1 VLGYK
6 GSYKCTWCLA
16 VLLIFCCYYL
26 CCFFK
31 HVWVNKSINQS
42 IDVRLYWLI
51 DAPCLAA
58 VPCIRI
64 GMRRQLCDMDIG
76 THAFQFIPGQTVH
89 CWPINYQIFKIGNE
103 KQSTCNACR
112 YVISAA
118 CCRCIY
124 SSVRIMMNN
133 QNNGHVPCFFRM
145 FYSDT
150 CYNSIR
156 LNSLN
161 SRGLWESVRRRH
173 CICVTTVC
181 GCLTFSPNGWEFLI
195 NFLHTYYTFLSTLDY
210 KFLFNYFQLWRSYAI
225 LSATASNFF
234 TFH

>member
-1 VLGYK
+1 
-6 GSYKCTWCLA
+6 
-16 VLLIFCCYYL
+16 
-26 CCFFK
+26 
-31 HVWVNKSINQS
+31 
-42 IDVRLYWLI
+42 
-51 DAPCLAA
+51 
-58 VPCIRI
+58 
-64 GMRRQLCDMDIG
+64 MRRQLCDMDIG
-76 THAFQFIPGQTVH
+76 THAFQFIPHQTVH

-112 YVISAA
+112 CVISAA

-181 GCLTFSPNGWEFLI
+181 GCLTFFPKRLGI
-195 NFLHTYYTFLSTLDY
+195 
-210 KFLFNYFQLWRSYAI
+210 FNQ
-225 LSATASNFF
+225 FF
-234 TFH
+234 THLLHVPFYTRLQIFIQLFPTLAKLCHSQRDSQQFFYISLEL